1 MNRLRA
7 LLTRL
12 KGGPPTGPLTTRE
25 QTTAAQTTAAEL
37 RAETWRRTRIGLP
50 ESRRTRAPEAMTT
63 SSRLAS

>member
-37 RAETWRRTRIGLP
+37 RAETLAKDTDRIAREQKDKGAG
-50 ESRRTRAPEAMTT
+50 SDDDV
-63 SSRLAS
+63 

>member
-25 QTTAAQTTAAEL
+25 QTTADEL
-37 RAETWRRTRIGLP
+37 RAETLAKDSDRIAREQKDNGAGRDDDVEL
-50 ESRRTRAPEAMTT
+50 
-63 SSRLAS
+63 